1 MMKNVQ
7 LVENLIYFD
16 NYSIILHVIMKHL
29 VVVSSPFLLKC
40 QNTMQPILKSKI
52 IVHPKIFHPYIT
64 QNIYF
69 CYLAGFCLSFLGEVS
84 LSIK

>member
-16 NYSIILHVIMKHL
+16 NETL

-40 QNTMQPILKSKI
+40 QNTMLPILKSKRL
-52 IVHPKIFHPYIT
+52 VHPKMIHPYIT

-69 CYLAGFCLSFLGEVS
+69 CHLAGCCLSFLGEVS